1 MQLRLEFTAHSD
13 IERQDDKWIPVSERL
28 DELVAACIEFGR
40 QADPDWLT
48 RIESAQRELREYIA
62 ELKGVIEILEDQQ
75 REAKNILID
84 KNLHI
89 DSLYEEGYKLQQ
101 RIAELEAFIKRLI
114 EAGNELEA
122 GLDEYWEEL
131 STREVANWRRL
142 VKKWEER
149 EE

>member
-1 MQLRLEFTAHSD
+1 MELTCFDVIELIGDLKSLKSRIAELESQLEEHEVMKNR
-13 IERQDDKWIPVSERL
+13 V
-28 DELVAACIEFGR
+28 
-40 QADPDWLT
+40 
-48 RIESAQRELREYIA
+48 A
-62 ELKGVIEILEDQQ
+62 ELKGMIEILENQL
-75 REAKNILID
+75 REATNFLID
-84 KNLHI
+84 KKLHV

-101 RIAELEAFIKRLI
+101 RIAELKEYIGQLI

-142 VKKWEER
+142 VKEWKER